1 MTALS
6 DLPVSFA
13 AARKAIDDSHAEDPK
28 TAPSADGS
36 DKKVPNELHYARKM
50 SRWLAVRSPDAS
62 PTLQLACRAQHF
74 RRLFPSKKVHVQLV
88 YESSSL
94 INLTRGKRW
103 EIPRDSFPMTRTG
116 YLTWRAKQKTQAAEK
131 ITTLL
136 SSIPSSSSAAAAA
149 LSAEDIDRVA
159 ALVRKENLSADTET
173 QVLEDVA
180 CLVFLDD
187 QLDDFG
193 KRDDVDE
200 DKMVNIL
207 RKTWAKMSPRGREIA
222 LDMRL
227 SERAKTLV
235 GKALAG

>member
-1 MTALS
+1 MAATLP

-13 AARKAIDDSHAEDPK
+13 AALKLIDDAHAEDPR
-28 TAPSADGS
+28 TVLSEDGS
-36 DKKVPNELHYARKM
+36 GTAVPSELHYARKM
-50 SRWLAVRSPDAS
+50 TRWLAVRLPDAP

-74 RRLFPSKKVHVQLV
+74 RR
-88 YESSSL
+88 
-94 INLTRGKRW
+94 W
-103 EIPRDSFPMTRTG
+103 EIPRDSFPMTRAG

-131 ITTLL
+131 IKALLLLPL
-136 SSIPSSSSAAAAA
+136 SSSPSSPP
-149 LSAEDIDRVA
+149 LPAEDIDRIA
-159 ALVRKENLSADTET
+159 ALVRKENLAADAET

-187 QLDDFG
+187 QLDDFE
-193 KRDDVDE
+193 KREDVDE
-200 DKMVNIL
+200 DKLINIL

-235 GKALAG
+235 GKALAE